1 MAEICKNCGLPKELC
16 VCENIAKEQQK
27 IKIVS
32 KKIRYGKSVTMIQ
45 GIDAK
50 TIDVKKLMKTLK
62 AKLACGGTFKNDEIE
77 LQGEHKAKV
86 KELLIKEGFPEEIIE
101 IG

>member
-32 KKIRYGKSVTMIQ
+32 KKIRYGKFVTMIQ
-45 GIDAK
+45 GMDSKKID
-50 TIDVKKLMKTLK
+50 IKKLMKTLK
-62 AKLACGGTFKNDEIE
+62 GKLACGGTFKNNEIE

-101 IG
+101 IA